1 MTRRRGD
8 SDKNSEI
15 EFKEFIAALATFHAG
30 SKEDKLKCKRAA
42 SAAASSA
49 TSGGV
54 TLTFLSASEHEK
66 WKVGMAAA
74 G

>member
-1 MTRRRGD
+1 MHRAAPRRAADDARRGD

-42 SAAASSA
+42 ATAAAA
-49 TSGGV
+49 CLLYTSP
-54 TLTFLSASEHEK
+54 SPRD
-66 WKVGMAAA
+66 
-74 G
+74 